1 MEKTREQL
9 HQEDLLRIRGFRLL
23 DDDFMTACFN
33 DNPECMELVLRIIMG
48 KPDLTVTNVRVQRTL
63 KNLQGRSLRL
73 DIDAEDSEN
82 RKYNVEVQRA
92 DKGAQ
97 PRRARYHS
105 GLMDMNVLDAGED
118 FENLPELYVIFITET
133 DVLGRNMPIYEL
145 RRQYSFADGEIERS
159 AIFEDGSHIL
169 YINGENHD
177 STELGKLMHDFRCTN
192 PDDMN
197 NKILADRARY
207 FKEDEEGVAVMC
219 KVIEDMR
226 EETRRE
232 ATDKAFLLAIKNL
245 MENLKMSAE
254 EAMNALGI
262 AVADRSK
269 YMSML

>member
-1 MEKTREQL
+1 M
-9 HQEDLLRIRGFRLL
+9 
-23 DDDFMTACFN
+23 
-33 DNPECMELVLRIIMG
+33 
-48 KPDLTVTNVRVQRTL
+48 
-63 KNLQGRSLRL
+63 
-73 DIDAEDSEN
+73 
-82 RKYNVEVQRA
+82 
-92 DKGAQ
+92 
-97 PRRARYHS
+97 
-105 GLMDMNVLDAGED
+105 
-118 FENLPELYVIFITET
+118 
-133 DVLGRNMPIYEL
+133 
-145 RRQYSFADGEIERS
+145 
-159 AIFEDGSHIL
+159 